1 MEDGYMNIS
10 IADKSNFIWKIA
22 DILRGDYKQH
32 EYADV
37 ILPFTVL
44 KRLDSVLIDTHDE
57 VIRLNNKS
65 CCLLSGF
72 YFE

>member
-1 MEDGYMNIS
+1 MEENKMSIS
-10 IADKSNFIWKIA
+10 ISDKSNFIWKIA

-44 KRLDSVLIDTHDE
+44 KRLDSVLIDTL
-57 VIRLNNKS
+57 IL
-65 CCLLSGF
+65 
-72 YFE
+72 